1 MFRIA
6 QFLDAREV
14 RYLQGIGDL
23 RQPVHNRGNI
33 DGALTWI

>member
-14 RYLQGIGDL
+14 WYLQGIWDL
-23 RQPVHNRGNI
+23 RQSIHNCGNI